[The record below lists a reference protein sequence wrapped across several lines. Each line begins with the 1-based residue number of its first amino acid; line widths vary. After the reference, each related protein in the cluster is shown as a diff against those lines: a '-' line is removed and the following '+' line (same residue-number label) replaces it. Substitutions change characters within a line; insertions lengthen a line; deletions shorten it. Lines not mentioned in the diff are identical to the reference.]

1 MEELRRIRE
10 DREWSQ
16 QKLADVSGV
25 NKATINQIERG
36 RRSPNIETLEKLA
49 EALEVELADFFPKA
63 QAPLL
68 FEEPQR
74 EASTGRH
81 VADEALVALREYLDL
96 SLMRAEE
103 LRGQLIDT
111 LWEAR
116 DASEYDVELDRSI
129 DLALARAAEFS
140 GSVGKVSKGPIS
152 RFFDGISE
160 QDLAPEEARQ
170 LLSIRRQANELIRR
184 GNVLANFVVKFN
196 ELVEDLAYKHAVE
209 EFLAHMGIPD
219 SDATTTDVR

>member
-1 MEELRRIRE
+1 MEELRRIRGS
-10 DREWSQ
+10 RGWSQ

-49 EALEVELADFFPKA
+49 DALGVELADFFPKA
-63 QAPLL
+63 QAPLS
-68 FEEPQR
+68 FEEPER
-74 EASTGRH
+74 EASTGRRL
-81 VADEALVALREYLDL
+81 ADEALVALRECLDL
-96 SLMRAEE
+96 SLRRAEE

-116 DASEYDVELDRSI
+116 DTSEDDVELDRRI
-129 DLALARAAEFS
+129 DLAFARTEEFS
-140 GSVGKVSKGPIS
+140 ESVVKVSKGPIS
-152 RFFDGISE
+152 RFDGISE
-160 QDLAPEEARQ
+160 EDLPPEEARQ

-184 GNVLANFVVKFN
+184 GNVLADFVVKVN
-196 ELVEDLAYKHAVE
+196 ELAEDLACKHAVE
-209 EFLAHMGIPD
+209 ELLAHLGIPD